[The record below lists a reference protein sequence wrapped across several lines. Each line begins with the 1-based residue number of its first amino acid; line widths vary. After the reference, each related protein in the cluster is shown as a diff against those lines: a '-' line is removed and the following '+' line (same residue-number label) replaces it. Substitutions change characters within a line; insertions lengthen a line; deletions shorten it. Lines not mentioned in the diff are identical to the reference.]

1 MTATAQSRSTTKVA
15 ATAGAAASIEWY
27 DFFIYGTA
35 AALVFPGQFF
45 PSDMPPFVAQ
55 IAAFSTFAVG
65 FIVRP
70 LGGILFG
77 HLGDMFGRKRALSIA
92 LLIMGIATTGI
103 GLLPNYAQAGI
114 FAPLALVLLRFAQGL
129 AVGGQWGG
137 AALMA
142 IESAPANRRGYY
154 GSFVQIGVPV
164 GLVLANTIFLLV
176 SEAVSPETFQSWG
189 WRVPFL
195 LSIVLVAIG
204 TYVQRHLEE
213 PEEFDKVVPA
223 AAPDKPRELPLTKV
237 LRDHMPDV
245 LLAGG
250 AFVANNTCFY
260 MAITYIVAYG
270 TATLGIAQETMLLAV
285 MSSSA
290 MMLPVLIVF
299 GGLSDRYGRRGIFM
313 IGAVL
318 SGLWAFAMF
327 PLVETAS
334 TPLIILAIAV
344 EMLFISMMYGPQ
356 AALFAE
362 LFPVDVRYS
371 GASLGYQVGS
381 VVGGGFA
388 PIIATA
394 LYAHYQSTL
403 SISLYLCAMCAVS
416 FFSIVALG
424 RRARHRPA
432 VGAA

>member
-1 MTATAQSRSTTKVA
+1 MTATTQARSTTKVA

-35 AALVFPGQFF
+35 AALVFPAQFF
-45 PSDMPPFVAQ
+45 PADMPPLVAQ

-92 LLIMGIATTGI
+92 LLIMGIATTAI

-164 GLVLANTIFLLV
+164 GLVLANTVFLLV
-176 SEAVSPETFQSWG
+176 SEAVSPEAFQSWG

-195 LSIVLVAIG
+195 LSVVLVLIG
-204 TYVQRHLEE
+204 AYVQRHLEE
-213 PEEFDKVVPA
+213 PEEFDKAVPA
-223 AAPDKPRELPLTKV
+223 AVADTPRELPLTKV

-260 MAITYIVAYG
+260 IAITYIVAYG

-290 MMLPVLIVF
+290 MMLPVLVVF

-334 TPLIILAIAV
+334 TPLIVLAIAV

-381 VVGGGFA
+381 VLGGGFA

-403 SISLYLCAMCAVS
+403 SISVYLCAMCAVS

-424 RRARHRPA
+424 RRARHRLTGGG
-432 VGAA
+432 V